1 MAAVDF
7 SEASMNSN
15 WSFFLRS
22 GMLGG
27 CIVSL
32 FPTSFALADDG
43 TPTYELPPQPSLN
56 FYGLPGGIDTP
67 SATPLPDGQLALGI
81 STFAGT
87 TRSTLSFQA
96 TPRITASFR
105 YSGIRNFNSGGFET
119 FRDRS
124 FDVKYLA
131 FREGKYR
138 PAVSIGLQDFSGTGI
153 YASEYIVA
161 TKNFETTK
169 LGKISVSGGL
179 GWGRLG
185 SNGAIGAPFGGDR
198 PSFDTTENGG
208 SPSFD
213 QWFRGDA
220 APFAS
225 IEWQVSDKLGIK
237 AEYSS
242 DAYDLETSL
251 GIFERRSSLN
261 FGVEYQYS
269 DRLRLGGYYLYGSE
283 LGFNA
288 QLQFNPKRALTPLQ
302 VKAPKTV
309 VVRPTRQVNPG
320 AWQTDWATSE
330 SAPTT
335 LRDILAPKLAEE
347 GLTLERLRVAATSVE
362 LRISNQKYRSSVP
375 PIGRSARILAEI
387 LPPSVETFKITQV
400 SDGLELSTVTIR
412 RSDLEALEFQPNA
425 ANALLAV
432 TGLSDASPKL
442 EESVAPP
449 DLYPQLNYSLGP
461 YVTPSF
467 FDPDE
472 PARLDAGISAQL
484 RYTPKPGWIIAGEVR
499 HRLVGNIADSERL
512 SNSVLPRVR
521 TDAPLF
527 AQATDTTLNNLYV
540 AKQWKPK
547 SNLFARVS
555 AGYFESMFGG
565 VSAEVLWKPVNSRL
579 GIGVEAN
586 YAQQRDFDQRLGFQ
600 SYGIA
605 TGHVSAYYEFGKGY
619 YGQLDV
625 GRYLA
630 GDYGA
635 TLTMSREF
643 KNGWEIGG
651 FFTLTN
657 VSSEDFG
664 EGSFDKG
671 ISLSVPINWFFGKPS
686 KQSISTVIRPVQ
698 RDGGARLNVPGRLYE
713 QVRGA
718 HINDVSDDWS
728 RVWE

>member
-1 MAAVDF
+1 MNF
-7 SEASMNSN
+7 YWPSSLQAS
-15 WSFFLRS
+15 F
-22 GMLGG
+22 LGG
-27 CIVSL
+27 CIGSIFSVSL
-32 FPTSFALADDG
+32 AFADDQ
-43 TPTYELPPQPSLN
+43 TPVYAPPPQPSLN
-56 FYGLPGGIDTP
+56 FYGLPGAIDTP
-67 SATPLPDGQLALGI
+67 SATPLPDGQVAVGI
-81 STFAGT
+81 SHFAGT
-87 TRSTLSFQA
+87 TRTTLSFQA
-96 TPRITASFR
+96 TPRISASFR
-105 YSGIRNFNSGGFET
+105 YVGLQDFNSAGFET

-124 FDVKYLA
+124 FDVKFLA
-131 FREGKYR
+131 FGEGKYR

-161 TKNFETTK
+161 TKNFETAK
-169 LGKISVSGGL
+169 FGKISVSGGL

-185 SNGAIGAPFGGDR
+185 SNNAIGAPFGGAR
-198 PSFDTTENGG
+198 PVFDTTDTGG

-225 IEWQVSDKLGIK
+225 IEWQVSDKLGLK

-242 DAYDLETSL
+242 DAYELETQL
-251 GIFERRSSLN
+251 GIFERRSPLN

-269 DRLRLGGYYLYGSE
+269 ERLRLGGYYLYGSE

-288 QLQFNPKRALTPLQ
+288 QLQLNPKRALAPLQ
-302 VKAPKTV
+302 VTAPKTV
-309 VVRPTRQVNPG
+309 VIRPTRQVNPG

-335 LRDILAPKLAEE
+335 LRDILAPKLSNE
-347 GLTLERLRVAATSVE
+347 GLTLESLQVRATSVE
-362 LRISNQKYRSSVP
+362 LRVSNQRYRSSVP

-387 LPPSVETFKITQV
+387 LPPSVETFVITQV
-400 SDGLELSTVTIR
+400 REGLALSSVTIR

-432 TGLSDASPKL
+432 AGIGDASPQLKD
-442 EESVAPP
+442 SVSPQ
-449 DLYPQLNYSLGP
+449 DLHPQFSYSIGP
-461 YVTPSF
+461 YLSPSY

-472 PARLDAGISAQL
+472 PARADFGLSAQL
-484 RYTPKPGWIIAGEVR
+484 RYKPAPGWTIAGEVR
-499 HRLVGNIADSERL
+499 HRLVGNIADSNRL

-521 TDAPLF
+521 TDAILF
-527 AQATDTTLNNLYV
+527 AQAATTSLNNLYV
-540 AKQWKPK
+540 AKQWKPR
-547 SNLFARVS
+547 SNVFARVS

-565 VSAEVLWKPVNSRL
+565 ISTEVLWKPVNSRL
-579 GIGVEAN
+579 AIGVEAN
-586 YAQQRDFDQRLGFQ
+586 YAQQRDFNQRLGFQ
-600 SYGIA
+600 SYGVA

-619 YGQLDV
+619 HGQLDV

-630 GDYGA
+630 GDVGA
-635 TLTMSREF
+635 TVTMSREF
-643 KNGWEIGG
+643 KNGWELGG

-657 VSSEDFG
+657 VSSEEFG

-671 ISLSVPINWFFGKPS
+671 LTLSVPVSWFLGKPS
-686 KQSISTVIRPVQ
+686 KQTVSTVIRPIQ
-698 RDGGARLNVPGRLYE
+698 RDGGARLSVPGRLYE

-718 HINDVSDDWS
+718 HIGDLSNDWS